1 MPQTNSLGPAAMT
14 SRSLLLSLTLAALLG
29 SASLPAAAQ
38 WKYPDWSG
46 QWTDLNT
53 DRWDPSRPRNAGQQA
68 PLIPEYQAALK
79 AAAESRGEGGRGNT
93 PTISC
98 GHTGMPRSMLV
109 YETMEVVIKPTVTY
123 MIFDFIDPIRRIYT
137 DNRPWPA
144 EVDPL
149 WMGYSIGQWEDEGQD
164 GKYRTLAIE
173 TRHFRGPRILDG
185 SGIPLHA
192 DNQTI
197 IKERVSLDAKD
208 GNVLHDEITLID
220 HAFTRPWTVTR
231 NYKRNQNLPPAEY
244 SCGENNEHV
253 FIHNEAYF
261 LSSDG
266 YLMPTR
272 KDQPPPDPR
281 YFTVPAR

>member
-1 MPQTNSLGPAAMT
+1 MT
-14 SRSLLLSLTLAALLG
+14 SRSLLVSVTLAALLG
-29 SASLPAAAQ
+29 GASLPAAAQ

-53 DRWDPSRPRNAGQQA
+53 DRWDPSRPSNAGQQA

-79 AAAESRGEGGRGNT
+79 AAAEDRSEGGRGNT

-109 YETMEVVIKPTVTY
+109 YETMEIVIKPTVTY
-123 MIFDFIDPIRRIYT
+123 MIFDFIDPVRRIYT

-144 EVDPL
+144 SVDPL
-149 WMGYSIGQWEDEGQD
+149 WMGYSIGQWEDQGPD
-164 GKYRTLAIE
+164 GEYHTLAVE
-173 TRHFRGPRILDG
+173 TRHLKGPRIVDG

-208 GNVLHDEITLID
+208 ANVLHDEITLID
-220 HAFTRPWTVTR
+220 HAFTQPWTVTR
-231 NYKRNQNLPPAEY
+231 NYKRHRDLPPAEY

-281 YFTVPAR
+281 YFNVPPR

>member
-1 MPQTNSLGPAAMT
+1 MT
-14 SRSLLLSLTLAALLG
+14 SRSLLVSVTLAALLG
-29 SASLPAAAQ
+29 GASLPAAAQ

-53 DRWDPSRPRNAGQQA
+53 DRWDPSRPANAGQQA

-79 AAAESRGEGGRGNT
+79 AAAQDRSEGGRGNT

-109 YETMEVVIKPTVTY
+109 YETMEIVIKPTVTY
-123 MIFDFIDPIRRIYT
+123 MIFDFIDPVRRIYT

-144 EVDPL
+144 SVDPL
-149 WMGYSIGQWEDEGQD
+149 WMGYSIGQWEDEDRD
-164 GKYRTLAIE
+164 GKYHTLAIE
-173 TRHFRGPRILDG
+173 TRHLKGPRIIDG

-197 IKERVSLDAKD
+197 IKERVSLDPKD
-208 GNVLHDEITLID
+208 ANVLHDEITLID

-231 NYKRNQNLPPAEY
+231 NYKRNRDLPPAEY

-281 YFTVPAR
+281 YFNVPAR